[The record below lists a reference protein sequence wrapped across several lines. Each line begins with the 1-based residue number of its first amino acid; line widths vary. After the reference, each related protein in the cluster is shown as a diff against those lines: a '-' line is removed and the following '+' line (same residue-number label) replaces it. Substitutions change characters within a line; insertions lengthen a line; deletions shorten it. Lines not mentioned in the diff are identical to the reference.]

1 MRSFF
6 VKFLFGLISGIF
18 TGYIFLNTYEVIA
31 NKDIPV
37 AHAIRKIQTQEVIN
51 KEIKEFSIK
60 QDSRN
65 LNDNARFE
73 EPDYLEIPALGV
85 RVYLEEARKINGL
98 WYQRPSLGHYIG
110 LNKDDFGN
118 TIDYLIYTDKSWRT
132 IPFADEMEEGT
143 QVRLSNRKGFSVTFE
158 IGERQMLPLDRSF
171 IVDKAENRQIIL
183 IIEDSEAQKYYG
195 YSLIVKR

>member
-1 MRSFF
+1 M
-6 VKFLFGLISGIF
+6 KWIIIKLIFGLISGIF
-18 TGYIFLNTYEVIA
+18 TLYIFLNTYEVVA
-31 NKDIPV
+31 NKDIPI
-37 AHAIRKIQTQEVIN
+37 AHSIRQIFTQDVIN

-65 LNDNARFE
+65 LNNNARFE
-73 EPDYLEIPALGV
+73 SPDYLEVPALGI
-85 RVYLEEARKINGL
+85 RLHLEEARKVNGL

-143 QVRLSNRKGFSVTFE
+143 QVRLSNRKGFGITFE
-158 IGERQMLPLDRSF
+158 VGERQILPFDRSF
-171 IVDKAENRQIIL
+171 IIDKTENRQIIL
-183 IIEDSEAQKYYG
+183 IIEDRESQKYYG

>member
-158 IGERQMLPLDRSF
+158 VGERQMLPLDRSF